1 MTAVMTNDPEFAFQ
15 RYWRNVYL
23 RGLMIHDPTGSI
35 AISAY
40 AQPATGIPPERAFI
54 IGPDQTVA
62 APVFGFKPQLMID
75 TIHALLADMPV
86 PGDFDGDGD
95 VDLDD
100 YMVCADCL
108 AGPGNPPSPSLPGV
122 TAQDCL
128 DAFDFEP
135 DGDVDL
141 ANFADFAAACT
152 GPLP

>member
-1 MTAVMTNDPEFAFQ
+1 MTNDPEFAFQ

-62 APVFGFKPQLMID
+62 APGFGFKPQLMID
-75 TIHALLADMPV
+75 TIYALLADMPV

-100 YMVCADCL
+100 YAAYVGCVTGPA
-108 AGPGNPPSPSLPGV
+108 AGGV
-122 TAQDCL
+122 TPDCET
-128 DAFDFEP
+128 FDFNL
-135 DGDVDL
+135 DNDVDL
-141 ANFADFAAACT
+141 CDFAQFQKAFT
-152 GPLP
+152 GSVP

>member
-1 MTAVMTNDPEFAFQ
+1 MTGDPEFAFQ

-23 RGLMIHDPTGSI
+23 RGRMIHDPGGAI
-35 AISAY
+35 AHTAY
-40 AQPATGIPPERAFI
+40 AQPAIGIPVERAFI
-54 IGPDQTVA
+54 IGPDQTVV

-75 TIHALLADMPV
+75 TIYSLLAGMPL
-86 PGDFDGDGD
+86 PGDVDNDGD

-100 YMVCADCL
+100 YTICADCL

-128 DAFDFEP
+128 DAFDYEP

-141 ANFADFAAACT
+141 ANFAYLAAAFT